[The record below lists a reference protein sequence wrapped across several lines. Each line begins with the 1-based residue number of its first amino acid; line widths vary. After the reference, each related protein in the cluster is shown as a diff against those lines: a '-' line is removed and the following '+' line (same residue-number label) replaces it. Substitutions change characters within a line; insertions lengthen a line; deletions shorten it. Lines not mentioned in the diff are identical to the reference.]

1 MNMEHSTMK
10 RAVLK
15 TAITRL
21 ELTANEL
28 RERIEEIRNVASG
41 NDDSDSPSQRESTKG
56 GDLELMESLSEQLL
70 ITQKDLDQLQRI
82 DPAVKLEVVQ
92 YGAVVHTNVR
102 NFLIGA
108 SLDEF
113 DSAGKPYLGVSTKAP
128 LIQELTAKS
137 VGDRLSFNGI
147 EYIIEDI
154 F

>member
-1 MNMEHSTMK
+1 MEHSTVK

-15 TAITRL
+15 TAISRL

-28 RERIEEIRNVASG
+28 REQIEEIRNVASG
-41 NDDSDSPSQRESTKG
+41 NDDSDSASQRESTKG

-70 ITQKDLDQLQRI
+70 ITQKDLEQLQRI
-82 DPAVKLEVVQ
+82 DPSVKLQVVQ

-108 SLDEF
+108 SLDQF
-113 DSAGKPYLGVSTKAP
+113 DSAGKSYLGVSIMAP
-128 LIQELTAKS
+128 LIQELSAKT
-137 VGDRLSFNGI
+137 VGERLTFNGI
-147 EYIIEDI
+147 DHIIEDI

>member
-1 MNMEHSTMK
+1 MEHSTMK

-15 TAITRL
+15 AASTRL
-21 ELTANEL
+21 EQTAIEL
-28 RERIEEIRNVASG
+28 QERIEEIRNVASA
-41 NDDSDSPSQRESTKG
+41 NDDSDSPSQRESTRG

-82 DPAVKLEVVQ
+82 DPTVKLDVVQ
-92 YGAVVHTNVR
+92 YGAVVHTNER

-113 DSAGKPYLGVSTKAP
+113 DAIGKYYLGVSTKAP
-128 LIQELTAKS
+128 LIQELTAMS
-137 VGDRLSFNGI
+137 VGERVTFSGI

>member
-1 MNMEHSTMK
+1 MEHSTVK

-15 TAITRL
+15 TAISRL

-28 RERIEEIRNVASG
+28 REQIKEIRNVASG
-41 NDDSDSPSQRESTKG
+41 NDDSDSASQRESTKG

-70 ITQKDLDQLQRI
+70 ITQKDLEQLQRI
-82 DPAVKLEVVQ
+82 DPTVKLQVVQ

-108 SLDEF
+108 SLDQF
-113 DSAGKPYLGVSTKAP
+113 DSAGKPYLGVSIRAP
-128 LIQELTAKS
+128 LIQELSAMT
-137 VGDRLSFNGI
+137 VGERLSFNGI
-147 EYIIEDI
+147 DYIIEDI

>member
-1 MNMEHSTMK
+1 M
-10 RAVLK
+10 
-15 TAITRL
+15 
-21 ELTANEL
+21 
-28 RERIEEIRNVASG
+28 
-41 NDDSDSPSQRESTKG
+41 
-56 GDLELMESLSEQLL
+56 MESLSEQLL

-82 DPAVKLEVVQ
+82 DPAVRLDVVQ

-113 DSAGKPYLGVSTKAP
+113 DSVGKSYLGVSTKAP

-137 VGDRLSFNGI
+137 VGESLIFNGI

-154 F
+154 L